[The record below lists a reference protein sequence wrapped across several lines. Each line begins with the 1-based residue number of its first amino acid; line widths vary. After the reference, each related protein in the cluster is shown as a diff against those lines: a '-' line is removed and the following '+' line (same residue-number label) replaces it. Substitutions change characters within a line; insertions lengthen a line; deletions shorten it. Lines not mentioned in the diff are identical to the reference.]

1 MEITDKELRTSPIH
15 TLFRRY
21 FYPTLGGMLAVSLVT
36 VTDGIFV
43 GNGIGADGV
52 AAVNLVWAPL
62 MLFIGLGLMLGMGS
76 SVAASIA
83 LAKGDVITAKRH
95 VTQSMIVGFLAVS
108 FVVSVMF
115 ISPAATVRILG
126 ASDTLTGVSIEYLV
140 YILPGFL
147 FDIFAMI
154 GLFVLRVDGNP
165 KLAMWCTLLRALVN
179 IILDYILI
187 FPLGMGIKGAA
198 IATSLSYVVGAA
210 VVLVYLTGYARS
222 LRLLNPINPASW
234 KGWLNNLWLQCK
246 IGVSGM
252 LGEGVMALT
261 MFLGNIMTM
270 KYLGDAGVG
279 AFGLICYY
287 LPFVFLVGNSI
298 AQGAQPIIS
307 FNYGYGDLQRVKS
320 TERVAIKTAI
330 ISGLIMGALFLLGRY
345 PLTDIFLSVESTA
358 GNIAVSAFPYYALCA
373 VPYIFNIASIGYF
386 QSIGKAAP
394 SIVFSLLRGPVFLI
408 PSYLLLPTAMGVTGI
423 WIALGVSELMTAVC
437 ICAYYWK
444 HHK

>member
-43 GNGIGADGV
+43 GNGVGADGV

-83 LAKGDVITAKRH
+83 LAKGDVITARRH
-95 VTQSMIVGFLAVS
+95 VTQSMIIGFLTVF

-115 ISPAATVRILG
+115 ISPATTVRILG
-126 ASDTLTGVSIEYLV
+126 ASDTLTGISVDYLV

-198 IATSLSYVVGAA
+198 IATSISYVVGAA
-210 VVLVYLTGYARS
+210 VVLVYLAGYARS

-307 FNYGYGDLQRVKS
+307 FNYGYGDLPRVKS

-330 ISGLIMGALFLLGRY
+330 ISGLIMGGLFLLGRY
-345 PLTDIFLSVESTA
+345 PLTDIFLSVKSTA
-358 GNIAVSAFPYYALCA
+358 GKIAVSAFPYYSLCA

-386 QSIGKAAP
+386 QSIGKVAP
-394 SIVFSLLRGPVFLI
+394 SIAFSLLRGPVFLI
-408 PSYLLLPTAMGVTGI
+408 PSFLFLPTAIGVTGI
-423 WIALGVSELMTAVC
+423 WIALAVSELMTAVC